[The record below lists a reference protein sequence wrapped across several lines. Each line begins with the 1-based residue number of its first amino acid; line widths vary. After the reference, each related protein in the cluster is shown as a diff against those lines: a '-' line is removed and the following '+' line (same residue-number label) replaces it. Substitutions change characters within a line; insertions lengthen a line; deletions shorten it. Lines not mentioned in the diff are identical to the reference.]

1 MGREAAWGRRPAA
14 GAGGAQRER
23 EGQMEKDLGVA
34 VMGEVAARGNE
45 EDAKV
50 VWLRRVNERFF
61 PNETYLY

>member
-1 MGREAAWGRRPAA
+1 
-14 GAGGAQRER
+14 
-23 EGQMEKDLGVA
+23 MEKDLGVA